1 MAIFGAVCGVLLYL
15 GLLIFSHAAG
25 DDKTAYDTCGKDF
38 NTTNLDIVVTA
49 SPVHDEYIVQ
59 FKAYYTI
66 DARSGFLHAAL
77 RSTKLWEVV
86 VRNNPAYSYPSDFEL
101 IRLHEKQKH
110 CIKALKQHPLV
121 VNVKPNLKVRRHLKT
136 IKTGTVYDTAY
147 SGRSSLTSTDTANSF
162 WDSVKFKSRGLKRSV
177 PRQITSALNAD
188 SIWSMGFT
196 GQGIRVAVFDTGLS
210 EDHPHFKRGRVK
222 DRTNWTEEKSKKDSL
237 GHGTF
242 VAGIIASSQDCLGF
256 APDSDLYIFRVF
268 TNNQVSY
275 TSWFLDAFNYAILK
289 KINVLNL
296 SIGGPDFMDHPF
308 VDKVGLT
315 TNF

>member
-1 MAIFGAVCGVLLYL
+1 MIGLRVTLFLLLMSLSAVATV
-15 GLLIFSHAAG
+15 
-25 DDKTAYDTCGKDF
+25 TDTCIKDG
-38 NTTNLDIVVTA
+38 NSTNIEIHMT
-49 SPVHDEYIVQ
+49 SIPVHDEYIVR

-66 DARSGFLHAAL
+66 DARAGFLHASL
-77 RSTKLWEVV
+77 RSTKNWDVV
-86 VRNNPAYSYPSDFEL
+86 IRHNPAYKYPSDFEL
-101 IRLHEKQKH
+101 IHLREKHKL
-110 CIKALKQHPLV
+110 CIKSLKRHPLIV
-121 VNVKPNLKVRRHLKT
+121 DVKPNLRVKRHLKT
-136 IKTGTVYDTAY
+136 INFDSAFHTSY
-147 SGRSSLTSTDTANSF
+147 SSRSSLASTDTGANAF
-162 WDSVKFKSRGLKRSV
+162 WNNVKFRSRGLKRTV

-188 SIWSMGFT
+188 AIWQLGYS
-196 GQGIRVAVFDTGLS
+196 GQGVRVAIFDTGLA
-210 EDHPHFKRGRVK
+210 EDHPHFKRGRIK
-222 DRTNWTEEKSKKDSL
+222 DRTNWTEEKSKNDGI

-308 VDKVGLT
+308 VDKVGHRHT
-315 TNF
+315 FYI